1 MKKRNLAGVAVMSAI
16 MMSFLG
22 VTAYA
27 DQWQK
32 DDNGWWYQYSNGSY
46 AKGWNRVGD
55 KWYCFDENG
64 YVKTGWV
71 EQNGKWY
78 YCYDSGVMHTGW
90 LELSGKRYYMNADGE
105 MQTGFFTDGNYYY
118 QTESDGSVICNTV
131 RNDMRYDE
139 TGCIMQRD
147 AKGGW
152 VYVASV
158 EDRIFMAKST
168 LQEEYLDHKYR
179 SQAAFEAK
187 VRKVFTNTWTEDEIQ
202 NFLYEMAELF
212 YDYYE
217 TTYDNYRD

>member
-1 MKKRNLAGVAVMSAI
+1 
-16 MMSFLG
+16 MMSFFG

-64 YVKTGWV
+64 YIKTGWIN
-71 EQNGKWY
+71 QNGKWY
-78 YCYDSGVMHTGW
+78 FCYDSGVMHTGW
-90 LELSGKRYYMNADGE
+90 LELSGKRYYMNENGE
-105 MQTGFFTDGNYYY
+105 MQLGTFTDGNYYY
-118 QTESDGSVICNTV
+118 QTEADGSVIRNAV
-131 RNDMRYDE
+131 RNGMRYDE
-139 TGCIMQRD
+139 SGCIMQRD
-147 AKGGW
+147 AKGSW
-152 VYVASV
+152 TYVGSV
-158 EDRIFMAKST
+158 EDRIYMAKST

-187 VRKVFTNTWTEDEIQ
+187 VRQVFAGTWTEDEIQ
-202 NFLYEMAELF
+202 DFLYEMGMLF

-217 TTYDNYRD
+217 TTYDSYRE

>member
-1 MKKRNLAGVAVMSAI
+1 MKKKNLVLAAVVSAI
-16 MMSFLG
+16 MMSSFG

-64 YVKTGWV
+64 YIKTGWIN
-71 EQNGKWY
+71 QNGKWY
-78 YCYDSGVMHTGW
+78 FCYDSGVMHTGW
-90 LELSGKRYYMNADGE
+90 LELSGKRYYMNENGE
-105 MQTGFFTDGNYYY
+105 MQLGTFKDGNYYY
-118 QTESDGSVICNTV
+118 QTEADGSVIRNTV
-131 RNDMRYDE
+131 RNGMRYDE
-139 TGCIMQRD
+139 SGCIMQRD
-147 AKGGW
+147 AKGSW
-152 VYVASV
+152 TYVGSV
-158 EDRIFMAKST
+158 EDRIYMAKST

-187 VRKVFTNTWTEDEIQ
+187 VRQVFAGTWTEDEIQ
-202 NFLYEMAELF
+202 DFLYEMGMLF

-217 TTYDNYRD
+217 TTYDSYRE